1 MADFLLEYLA
11 AFLRVV
17 HSREVSDAVSV
28 QHVFVGDEGGRWN
41 RTRTVVSASVHF
53 AVVRKDGGDILC
65 PEERELAFELCRK
78 PQVIAVEER
87 DVASVRRT
95 DSDVA
100 RCGGHPRRPFVAKK
114 FYAWISLAEFFYD
127 AHRIVRRR
135 VIDDEQLPVRER
147 LALHGADCI
156 GNIFFAVV
164 TRHDDGNLGHGGS
177 PLFFEKISWH
187 KSNIPMLWHSLFEWR
202 KHHIIAVKLRQ
213 IFVVLLRNGK

>member
-1 MADFLLEYLA
+1 MADFFLKDLS

-28 QHVFVGDEGGRWN
+28 QHVFVGDEGGRRN
-41 RTRTVVSASVHF
+41 RARTVISASVHL

-78 PQVIAVEER
+78 PQVVAVEER
-87 DVASVRRT
+87 DVASARRD

-100 RCGGHPRRPFVAKK
+100 RRGGHSRRLFVAKM

-127 AHRIVRRR
+127 AHGIVRRR

-147 LALHGADCI
+147 LALHGADCV
-156 GNIFFAVV
+156 GDIFFAVMA
-164 TRHDDGNLGHGGS
+164 RHDDGNLGHKKS
-177 PLFFEKISWH
+177 FFS
-187 KSNIPMLWHSLFEWR
+187 
-202 KHHIIAVKLRQ
+202 Q
-213 IFVVLLRNGK
+213 CG